1 MGHRGPVNPTLGPYD
16 PRVGTAQHAVACVN
30 LSPGHSHVEAPRS
43 KRYRFG
49 RAHTPA
55 GWWAGL

>member
-55 GWWAGL
+55 GW